1 MLNYHDKHMT
11 RAQRIN
17 SGGLMNLKEFYPNV
31 PTPYIPQKLPI
42 DLSKYLFDSETIG
55 LIAKANN
62 AIGAYRG
69 FLLNTINPMLL
80 ISPLV
85 SQEAVLSSKLEGTHA
100 TIEDFINFDAGNKV
114 SIPKDEMKEVMNYRS
129 SLYYAID
136 RISTFSDDSDNGQH
150 KLPLCVRLI
159 KEMHKILLDNVRGQT
174 KSPGEFKTAQNY
186 IGSSDAIT
194 FTPLPPELT
203 LDYMSNLEQYIHSD
217 EVDLLVQAAM
227 IHCQFEMIHPF
238 KDGNG
243 RIGRLLIPLF
253 LYYRGVL
260 PVPTFYMS
268 AFFQKDRSLYL
279 EKLSAV
285 SKNNDYGTWIRYF
298 LDGIIQQA
306 ELNTQKAKALLDMYN
321 AFKDI
326 CISKIGSKY
335 AILLLDEVFKRPAFK
350 TSQLQNAIPGSK
362 GTLYNIL
369 DQFVANGILQKDEK
383 VKNATYFCPDILTL
397 L

>member
-1 MLNYHDKHMT
+1 
-11 RAQRIN
+11 
-17 SGGLMNLKEFYPNV
+17 MNLEEFYQNV
-31 PTPYIPQKLPI
+31 PTPHIPQKLPI
-42 DLSKYLFDSETIG
+42 DLSQYLFDSETIG

-136 RISTFSDDSDNGQH
+136 RMATFSGDSDNEQH
-150 KLPLCVRLI
+150 RLPLCVRLI

-194 FTPLPPELT
+194 FTPLPPDLT
-203 LDYMSNLEQYIHSD
+203 PDYMSNLEQYIHCD

-285 SKNNDYGTWIRYF
+285 SKSNDYGTWICYF

-321 AFKDI
+321 TFKDI

-335 AILLLDEVFKRPAFK
+335 AIPLLDEVFKKPAFK
-350 TSQLQNAIPGSK
+350 TSQIQNAIPGSK
-362 GTLYNIL
+362 GTLYNVL

-383 VKNATYFCPDILTL
+383 VKNATYFCPAILTL